1 MADVSDS
8 TDSLIDALIVYSV
21 TTGLLTRYAHSCS
34 LCDLVLNYFRSVCA
48 LLDLIV
54 HKIWDKTDVFFVFYF
69 LLPKCMSFCLLLLS
83 IYLTKIIQ
91 YT

>member
-1 MADVSDS
+1 MTDVIYS

-21 TTGLLTRYAHSCS
+21 TTGLLTRYVHSCF
-34 LCDLVLNYFRSVCA
+34 LRDHLPNYLRSICA

-69 LLPKCMSFCLLLLS
+69 LLPKCMS
-83 IYLTKIIQ
+83 I
-91 YT
+91 